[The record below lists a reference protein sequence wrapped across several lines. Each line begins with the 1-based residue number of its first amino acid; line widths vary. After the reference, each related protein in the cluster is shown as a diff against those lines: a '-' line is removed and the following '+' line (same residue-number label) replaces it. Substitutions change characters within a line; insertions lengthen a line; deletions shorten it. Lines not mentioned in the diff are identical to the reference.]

1 MGNEFFSEQN
11 PENFKDL
18 INEYTKHISQIY
30 EISPQDALKILQ
42 KGLSQSERRLKIL
55 TITNLRFNLSLE
67 SSINELIEVLEEC
80 VYYPT
85 AAVRIINA
93 FARYEKSKVVTIGDM
108 IDVIHDSTIKISDES
123 KDDLIT
129 LLKQLELYTEDAE
142 N

>member
-1 MGNEFFSEQN
+1 M
-11 PENFKDL
+11 
-18 INEYTKHISQIY
+18 
-30 EISPQDALKILQ
+30 
-42 KGLSQSERRLKIL
+42 
-55 TITNLRFNLSLE
+55 SLE

>member
-55 TITNLRFNLSLE
+55 TITNRFNLSLE

>member
-11 PENFKDL
+11 PENFEDL

-30 EISPQDALKILQ
+30 EISPKDALKILQ
-42 KGLSQSERRLKIL
+42 NGLSQSKRRLKIL

-67 SSINELIEVLEEC
+67 SSINELKEVLEEC

>member
-11 PENFKDL
+11 PENFEDL

-30 EISPQDALKILQ
+30 EISPKDALKILQ

-55 TITNLRFNLSLE
+55 TITNRFNLSLE

>member
-11 PENFKDL
+11 PENFEDL

-30 EISPQDALKILQ
+30 EISPKDALKILQ
-42 KGLSQSERRLKIL
+42 NGLSQSKRRLKIL
-55 TITNLRFNLSLE
+55 TITNRFNLSLE

>member
-42 KGLSQSERRLKIL
+42 KGLSQSKRRLKIL
-55 TITNLRFNLSLE
+55 TITNRFNLSLE